1 MMKPDTCGVC
11 ELRGRCKSSIRMA
24 SRKAEVAVATCTY
37 LSRSVHRRD
46 PQDIKLRMR
55 YAREVS
61 RKPRART
68 YRSGVSYSRPEN
80 RGKHCMQ
87 VHVQHG
93 GSAEWSVHRRNPQD
107 IKSRMSYAREVS
119 RKPRAR
125 TYRSGVSYSR
135 PENIGGSTAC
145 RCTCERWQ
153 RRMKR
158 SPTQPPRYQIE
169 DKLR

>member
-1 MMKPDTCGVC
+1 
-11 ELRGRCKSSIRMA
+11 
-24 SRKAEVAVATCTY
+24 
-37 LSRSVHRRD
+37 
-46 PQDIKLRMR
+46 
-55 YAREVS
+55 
-61 RKPRART
+61 
-68 YRSGVSYSRPEN
+68 
-80 RGKHCMQ
+80 MQ

-145 RCTCERWQ
+145 RCTCNTVAAQNEAFTDATP
-153 RRMKR
+153 KI
-158 SPTQPPRYQIE
+158 SN
-169 DKLR
+169 